1 MTGTAAVE
9 TRAQSLFRDLV
20 TLTKPRIISLLLVTT
35 IAPMLC
41 TVSSVSRPATEVSGV
56 MVATAA
62 PLFRNISAIR
72 IDASR
77 S

>member
-1 MTGTAAVE
+1 
-9 TRAQSLFRDLV
+9 
-20 TLTKPRIISLLLVTT
+20 
-35 IAPMLC
+35 MLC
-41 TVSSVSRPATEVSGV
+41 TVSSVSRPATDVSGV